1 MKSAKEVLR
10 RTRFEA
16 IQIVDN
22 PDASIEGRKAWYYT
36 HLGEIEFAWFMEL
49 ITEKEKRELE
59 DEWKSHN
66 PQ

>member
-10 RTRFEA
+10 RTRFETM
-16 IQIVDN
+16 QIVDN

-36 HLGEIEFAWFMEL
+36 HLGEIEFARFMEL
-49 ITEKEKRELE
+49 ITDKEMRELE
-59 DEWKSHN
+59 DEWKTHN